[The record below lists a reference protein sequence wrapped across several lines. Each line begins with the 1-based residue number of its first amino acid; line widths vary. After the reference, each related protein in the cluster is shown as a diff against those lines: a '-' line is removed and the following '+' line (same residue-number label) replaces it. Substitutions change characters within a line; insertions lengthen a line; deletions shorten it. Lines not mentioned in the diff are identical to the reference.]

1 MTELFPS
8 SRNVLRRGELITRVL
23 KGRMM
28 TKDEAW
34 KIIGVCMRWNTGQA
48 SISDDPEVRKSEND
62 IYNAR
67 RAALAQAWRVIGE
80 MEGE

>member
-1 MTELFPS
+1 
-8 SRNVLRRGELITRVL
+8 
-23 KGRMM
+23 M

-34 KIIGVCMRWNTGQA
+34 KIIGICERWNTSQA
-48 SISDDPEVRKSEND
+48 SISDDPVVLKSEND

>member
-8 SRNVLRRGELITRVL
+8 SRNVLRRGYWITRVL

-34 KIIGVCMRWNTGQA
+34 KIIGVCTRWNTGQA
-48 SISDDPEVRKSEND
+48 SISDDPVVQKAEND

-80 MEGE
+80 QEGE

>member
-1 MTELFPS
+1 MTEFFPS
-8 SRNVLRRGELITRVL
+8 SRNVLRRGEWITREL

-34 KIIGVCMRWNTGQA
+34 KIIGVCERWNKSQA
-48 SISDDPEVRKSEND
+48 SISDDPEIRKAEND

>member
-8 SRNVLRRGELITRVL
+8 SRNVLRRGYWITRVL

-48 SISDDPEVRKSEND
+48 SISDDPVVQKAEND

-80 MEGE
+80 QEGE

>member
-34 KIIGVCMRWNTGQA
+34 KIIGICERWNTGQA